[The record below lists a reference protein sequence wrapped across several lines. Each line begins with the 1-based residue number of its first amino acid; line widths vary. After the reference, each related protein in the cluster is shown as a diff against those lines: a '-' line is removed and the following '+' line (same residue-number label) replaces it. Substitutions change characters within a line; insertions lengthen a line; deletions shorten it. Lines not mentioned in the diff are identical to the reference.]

1 MYFGEAE
8 NQAVIDY
15 INEPDVEIK
24 NKIFKDR
31 IQEAMLKLVY
41 NVVNRYKIYT
51 GYEYMK
57 DLELNVLSHT
67 VEQLGKFKHENGSK
81 AYSYFG
87 TIARNNMKYISKT
100 LYKKDTMFLDID
112 GVVTDVVEKQKEYQ
126 TSLDDVDMSDIATV
140 KMRNMIDLLKNKVN
154 LELNKDSKEFSVGNA
169 LIYILEN
176 WETIFVEDPDA
187 TNNRLKMFTKNKIMM
202 LIKDQTNLTSKE
214 VKVCLFEFTKRYKKM
229 VYSIITE
236 MDYQ

>member
-15 INEPDVEIK
+15 INEPDAELK

-112 GVVTDVVEKQKEYQ
+112 IVITDVIEKKREYQ
-126 TSLDDVDMSDIATV
+126 TSVDDVDMSDVATL
-140 KMRNMIDLLKNKVN
+140 KIKNMIELLKNKLN
-154 LELNKDSKEFSVGNA
+154 LEVNKDSKEFSVGTA
-169 LIYILEN
+169 LINILEN
-176 WETIFVEDPDA
+176 WETIFVEDADA
-187 TNNRLKMFTKNKIMM
+187 TANRLKMFTKNKIM
-202 LIKDQTNLTSKE
+202 LIIKEQTNLTSKE
-214 VKVCLFEFTKRYKKM
+214 VKVCLFEFTKKYKEM
-229 VYSIITE
+229 VYNIITE
-236 MDYQ
+236 MDYN